1 LDNYTFDKMVSVPG
15 VKVLVQFDE
24 EYSSP
29 EVALRE
35 IGRLSVNVPNFIVG
49 SVSVGS
55 FGDMQ
60 NDDLRER
67 FGLSTDEFPVYLLFD
82 GFDKKIRYEGFPL
95 PGSRKPANW
104 DEEEDG
110 TWEPSVVTAV
120 TADNLITWL
129 RINGVKLPSLSTI
142 QELDE
147 VVEKFMTE
155 GRNPSYL
162 SVASSLAEEYKVDAK
177 AAMYTR
183 IMQKV
188 VDKGVGYVNTEIQR
202 VHKLLSGPVV
212 ETKREELESK
222 IKVLNVFSQSEEL

>member
-1 LDNYTFDKMVSVPG
+1 MGAVYGHRSHRRQLNR
-15 VKVLVQFDE
+15 LAQNQW
-24 EYSSP
+24 
-29 EVALRE
+29 RE
-35 IGRLSVNVPNFIVG
+35 IAVW
-49 SVSVGS
+49 
-55 FGDMQ
+55 
-60 NDDLRER
+60 REIA
-67 FGLSTDEFPVYLLFD
+67 SP
-82 GFDKKIRYEGFPL
+82 
-95 PGSRKPANW
+95 
-104 DEEEDG
+104 
-110 TWEPSVVTAV
+110 
-120 TADNLITWL
+120 
-129 RINGVKLPSLSTI
+129 STI

-147 VVEKFMTE
+147 VVEKFMID